1 MRALFVVALIS
12 GTAFAEAGWLG
23 ARGRLLPELRVEG
36 WGGTDS
42 AGGGFVLPDSVGRPL
57 DRLGASSDRPD
68 GERALRPDGPHPD
81 LSEPVPSLSRD
92 GRTRAATTAELAYHW
107 RNRTLELRGARLW
120 QLTPTRLGTV
130 SATVGG
136 AAHIVPEGRFDAG
149 LGPHAGLTL
158 SLGGSVCTVDLSL
171 LTGAELFLAPVL
183 VRFPQRAQ
191 LSLNFVIGS
200 VLLGLHARMG
210 ADFVTGLPWV
220 GRGEL
225 ALSFGWLFARS
236 PPSSGP

>member
-12 GTAFAEAGWLG
+12 STAFAEAGWLG

-42 AGGGFVLPDSVGRPL
+42 AGGGFVLPD
-57 DRLGASSDRPD
+57 
-68 GERALRPDGPHPD
+68 E
-81 LSEPVPSLSRD
+81 D
-92 GRTRAATTAELAYHW
+92 GRTKAATTAELAYHW

-130 SATVGG
+130 SATLGG
-136 AAHIVPEGRFDAG
+136 AAHLVPEGRFDAG

-191 LSLNFVIGS
+191 LSLNFVIGR

-210 ADFVTGLPWV
+210 ADFVTGLPFV

-236 PPSSGP
+236 PPTSSP